1 MGKGIEVVL
10 DLLGEKISSLEFSN
24 EWRRKD
30 LEKKEETISRL
41 YSEIAELKDKLE
53 SKTI

>member
-41 YSEIAELKDKLE
+41 YSKIAELKDKLE

>member
-24 EWRRKD
+24 EWRRKELGQRD
-30 LEKKEETISRL
+30 ETISRL